1 MSAQIPANGA
11 SNGGAPLTQGG
22 RLHPVGDLAGRGI
35 ANVRLIS
42 QSQLDGAIREA
53 VSTEILA
60 VVDELPLSVSDREK
74 LIERALARLGGSPLP
89 APTRTTV
96 QAASPEPAA
105 TPAIDLDALS
115 SRIIEEVGRLV
126 STNWRDEIQSAQ
138 DSQRSTIDRLES
150 RIEALMGALDQVER
164 LMERPSAAGAGP
176 ATPASSGALGGIKN
190 ELLEQLFEANLA
202 LRELEA
208 GEDQ

>member
-60 VVDELPLSVSDREK
+60 VVDELPVLQHD
-74 LIERALARLGGSPLP
+74 
-89 APTRTTV
+89 APVETV
-96 QAASPEPAA
+96 
-105 TPAIDLDALS
+105 
-115 SRIIEEVGRLV
+115 
-126 STNWRDEIQSAQ
+126 
-138 DSQRSTIDRLES
+138 
-150 RIEALMGALDQVER
+150 
-164 LMERPSAAGAGP
+164 
-176 ATPASSGALGGIKN
+176 
-190 ELLEQLFEANLA
+190 
-202 LRELEA
+202 
-208 GEDQ
+208 